1 MRFAR
6 LAAVLILATAA
17 ALRAQCPAFSTP
29 LYYANDVPAEPR
41 AIATADFDGD
51 GNADLAI
58 GGKQSNT
65 VLLLFGNGDGT
76 FSRPLPLDAKTVVES
91 IVPADLNGDGKMD
104 LAVATIDGI
113 VIFINQPGGSFT
125 ERIYHF
131 GLFPGSIAVADF
143 NRDGN

>member
-1 MRFAR
+1 MRSVRFVI
-6 LAAVLILATAA
+6 VLIFAAA

-29 LYYANDVPAEPR
+29 LYYSTDVPAEPR

-76 FSRPLPLDAKTVVES
+76 FSRPLPLDAKSVVEL
-91 IVPADLNGDGKMD
+91 IVPADLNGDGKTD
-104 LAVATIDGI
+104 IAVATIDGI
-113 VIFINQPGGSFT
+113 AIFISQPGGF
-125 ERIYHF
+125 
-131 GLFPGSIAVADF
+131 
-143 NRDGN
+143 